1 MTKQFAGT
9 MADRSVLG
17 IYLQSSISVLPTL
30 EGVSVSTLADTSPDK
45 RHGLQHQSAQKAVLF
60 VSRLNALSPPH
71 PQTVKKKNKKN
82 SHILCDQH
90 SDITFKN
97 LPSTETQFPASFENT
112 FMTDAS
118 VKIRA

>member
-1 MTKQFAGT
+1 
-9 MADRSVLG
+9 MADRSGLG
-17 IYLQSSISVLPTL
+17 KYLQSSISVLPTL

-71 PQTVKKKNKKN
+71 PQTVKKNKKN
-82 SHILCDQH
+82 ILCDQH